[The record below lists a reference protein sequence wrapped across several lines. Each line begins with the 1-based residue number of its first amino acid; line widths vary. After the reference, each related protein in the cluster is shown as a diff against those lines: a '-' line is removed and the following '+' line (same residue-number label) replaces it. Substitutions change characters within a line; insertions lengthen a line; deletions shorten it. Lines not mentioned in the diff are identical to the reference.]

1 MTEPLRLYLAGPAGS
16 GKTEVAR
23 LLEER
28 HGFGRVSLGDLCREE
43 AARRGVP
50 ADRATLQA
58 MGDLLR
64 ATDPA
69 RLAVLAWARAKTIR
83 GPLVIEGV
91 RLRAEAT
98 YLRARGVIGVSVEA
112 PAEVRAARLLVRD
125 GSSRVPQHR
134 TEREAG
140 TLPADLRLVND
151 GDRQAMERAV
161 RLLVGRATLLHVQQ
175 STAHRGGRP
184 EPARRRLR
192 ETAGM
197 ER

>member
-1 MTEPLRLYLAGPAGS
+1 MTEPIVIYLSGPAGA
-16 GKTEVAR
+16 GKTEVAKM
-23 LLEER
+23 LAEQ
-28 HGFGRVSLGDLCREE
+28 HHFARVSLGDMCRAE
-43 AARRGVP
+43 ARRRGWP
-50 ADRATLQA
+50 EDRAHLQA
-58 MGDLLR
+58 AGDALR
-64 ATDPA
+64 GTDPA
-69 RLAVLAWARAKTIR
+69 WLAVLAWERARTAR
-83 GPLVIEGV
+83 GPVVIEGV
-91 RLRAEAT
+91 RLAAEAAA
-98 YLRARGVIGVSVEA
+98 LRARGVIGVSVEA
-112 PAEVRAARLLVRD
+112 PEAVRAGRLRARD

-140 TLPADLRLVND
+140 RLAVDLRLTNG

-192 ETAGM
+192 ETAGI